1 MNFDYFF
8 QQLVNGLAIGSLYAL
23 VAVGLS
29 MVYGILRLINFAHGD
44 LMMVAAMSG
53 VTLLLFL
60 SKSPF
65 ILFVAVVLLAG
76 LLGLVF
82 ERIAYRPLRGA
93 PEVNLLITSF
103 AVSSILQ
110 TGTVMAL
117 TAQPRR
123 FETIPTLSK
132 LYDVAGLQIRGADI
146 ATFAIA
152 LLSALALTWF
162 TRTSRTGIA
171 MRAVSENLP
180 VSMLM
185 GINPSRPIALAF
197 FIGSLLAGVAGVLW
211 GWKYG
216 QVDPAM
222 GFLPGLKAFVAAVFG
237 GIGSIPGA
245 FVGGYVLGLA
255 EVFFVGFLPPSFSGY
270 RDVFVFALL
279 FIVLLIRPQG
289 ILGQAKGRRA

>member
-1 MNFDYFF
+1 MNFDYVF

-60 SKSPF
+60 AKSPI
-65 ILFVAVVLLAG
+65 ILFIAVALLAG

-123 FETIPTLSK
+123 FETVAFLSK
-132 LYDVAGLQIRGADI
+132 LYTVGGLQIRGADI

-171 MRAVSENLP
+171 MRAVSENLQT
-180 VSMLM
+180 SMLM

-222 GFLPGLKAFVAAVFG
+222 GFLPGLKAFVAAVIG

-255 EVFFVGFLPPSFSGY
+255 EVFFVGFLPPSFSGF

-279 FIVLLIRPQG
+279 FVVLLIRPQG
-289 ILGQAKGRRA
+289 ILGQTRGRRA

>member
-1 MNFDYFF
+1 MNLEYTL

-53 VTLLLFL
+53 VTLLAFL
-60 SKSPF
+60 VKSPL
-65 ILFVAVVLLAG
+65 ILFVAVALFAG
-76 LLGLVF
+76 LLGLIF

-123 FETIPTLSK
+123 FETVAFLSQLYSIGTLK
-132 LYDVAGLQIRGADI
+132 VRGADMAI
-146 ATFAIA
+146 FVIA
-152 LLSALALTWF
+152 LLSVLLLTWF

-171 MRAVSENLP
+171 MRAVSENLQTS
-180 VSMLM
+180 VLM

-216 QVDPAM
+216 QVDPTM
-222 GFLPGLKAFVAAVFG
+222 GFLPGLKGFVAAVIG

-270 RDVFVFALL
+270 RDVFVFGLL
-279 FIVLLIRPQG
+279 FIVLLVRPQG

>member
-1 MNFDYFF
+1 MNLEYFF

-53 VTLLLFL
+53 ATWLLFL
-60 SKSPF
+60 AKSPL
-65 ILFVAVVLLAG
+65 ILFIAVALLAG
-76 LLGLVF
+76 LLGLIF

-123 FETIPTLSK
+123 FETVAFLSK
-132 LYDVAGLQIRGADI
+132 LYDVGGLQIRGADV
-146 ATFAIA
+146 ATFMVA

-171 MRAVSENLP
+171 MRAVSENLQTS
-180 VSMLM
+180 VLM

-216 QVDPAM
+216 QVDPTM
-222 GFLPGLKAFVAAVFG
+222 GFLPGLKAFVAAVIG

-255 EVFFVGFLPPSFSGY
+255 EVLFVGFLPPSFSGY

-289 ILGQAKGRRA
+289 ILGAVRERRA

>member
-1 MNFDYFF
+1 MSASYFI
-8 QQLVNGLAIGSLYAL
+8 QQLINGLAIGSLYAL

-44 LMMVAAMSG
+44 LMMIAGMLGA
-53 VTLLLFL
+53 TLFLWL
-60 SKSPF
+60 SKSPLF
-65 ILFVAVVLLAG
+65 LFVALALVAG
-76 LLGLVF
+76 LLGLAL

-110 TGTVMAL
+110 VGM
-117 TAQPRR
+117 QMIFSSSPRR
-123 FETIPTLSK
+123 FETVAALSK
-132 LYDVAGLQIRGADI
+132 LYSFGSVQIRGADM
-146 ATFAIA
+146 ATFFITI
-152 LLSALALTWF
+152 LSALLLTWF
-162 TRTSRTGIA
+162 TRRTRTGIA
-171 MRAVSENLP
+171 MRAVSENLDT
-180 VSMLM
+180 SMLM

-216 QVDPAM
+216 QVDPLF
-222 GFLPGLKAFVAAVFG
+222 GFLPGLKAFVAAVIG

-270 RDVFVFALL
+270 RDVFVFSLL
-279 FIVLLIRPQG
+279 FIVLLVKPQG
-289 ILGQAKGRRA
+289 ILGQSKGRRA

>member
-1 MNFDYFF
+1 MSLEYIL
-8 QQLVNGLAIGSLYAL
+8 QQLINGLAIGSLYAL

-44 LMMVAAMSG
+44 VMMVAAMSG
-53 VTLLLFL
+53 TTIFLSL
-60 SKSPF
+60 SKSPMA
-65 ILFVAVVLLAG
+65 LFAAVALFAGFLGIVL
-76 LLGLVF
+76 

-93 PEVNLLITSF
+93 PEINLMITSF
-103 AVSSILQ
+103 AVSSFLQ
-110 TGTVMAL
+110 TVMTMVFSA
-117 TAQPRR
+117 TPKR
-123 FETIPTLSK
+123 FETVSVLSALYK
-132 LYDVAGLQIRGADI
+132 LGSLQIRGADI
-146 ATFAIA
+146 ATFTIA
-152 LLSALALTWF
+152 AVSVVLLTYY

-171 MRAVSENLP
+171 MRAVSENLNT
-180 VSMLM
+180 SMLM

-197 FIGSLLAGVAGVLW
+197 FIGSLLAGIAGVLW

-216 QVDPAM
+216 QVDPLM
-222 GFLPGLKAFVAAVFG
+222 GFLPGLKAFVAAVIG

-279 FIVLLIRPQG
+279 FIVLLVRPQG
-289 ILGQAKGRRA
+289 LLGQALGRKA